1 MSSVLSVC
9 AAASACKAGVAD
21 PAGVTCQYTW
31 CLWLSRVSHALDSTE
46 WHSAGK
52 RCKNETI
59 RDKAAGCRAPE
70 LGGFALARSLWP

>member
-1 MSSVLSVC
+1 MLLVPLAQPV
-9 AAASACKAGVAD
+9 
-21 PAGVTCQYTW
+21 
-31 CLWLSRVSHALDSTE
+31 SRALDSTE
-46 WHSAGK
+46 WDSAGK